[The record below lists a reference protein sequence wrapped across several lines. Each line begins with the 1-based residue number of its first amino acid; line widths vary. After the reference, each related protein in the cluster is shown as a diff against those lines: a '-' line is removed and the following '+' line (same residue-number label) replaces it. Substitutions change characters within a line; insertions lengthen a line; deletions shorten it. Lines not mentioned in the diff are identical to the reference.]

1 LLAPTFV
8 KSAKK
13 ESSQQ
18 IMQMSKLGNAL
29 ALAVQAHEG
38 QVRKS
43 TTIPYISHP
52 MAVASIALE
61 FGATEDQAIAALL
74 HDAIEDGGRPY
85 ANIIKNTFGNHVHD
99 LVQGCTD
106 GTPDHT
112 GNKAPWL
119 ARKTAYLEHLQEA
132 SDEVLLVSCSDKLH
146 NARAIV
152 SDLINEGPSVFNRF
166 SSTPEQ
172 TLWYYRQLANVFTI
186 RKSPPAKAL
195 ESAVSQMEALS
206 QSAW

>member
-1 LLAPTFV
+1 
-8 KSAKK
+8 
-13 ESSQQ
+13 
-18 IMQMSKLGNAL
+18 MQMSKLPTAL
-29 ALAVQAHEG
+29 AIALDAHKT
-38 QVRKS
+38 QIRKGTS
-43 TTIPYISHP
+43 IPYISHP

-74 HDAIEDGGRPY
+74 HDAIEDGGASY
-85 ANIIKNTFGNHVHD
+85 AHSIEALFGTYVLT

-106 GTPDHT
+106 GIPDQS
-112 GNKAPWL
+112 GEKALWID
-119 ARKTAYLEHLQEA
+119 RKTAYLEYLQGA

-152 SDLINEGPSVFNRF
+152 SDLITEGPSVFNRF
-166 SSTPEQ
+166 SATTEQ
-172 TLWYYRQLANVFTI
+172 TLWYYRQLATIFTN
-186 RKSPPAKAL
+186 RKTPPSKAL

>member
-1 LLAPTFV
+1 
-8 KSAKK
+8 
-13 ESSQQ
+13 
-18 IMQMSKLGNAL
+18 MQMSKLSSAL

-43 TTIPYISHP
+43 TNIPYISHP

-74 HDAIEDGGRPY
+74 HDAIEDGGRKY
-85 ANIIKNTFGNHVHD
+85 EEVILEKFGKYVHD

-106 GTPDHT
+106 GTPDEN
-112 GNKAPWL
+112 GIKIDWKI
-119 ARKTAYLEHLQEA
+119 RKTAYLAHLEQA
-132 SDEVLLVSCSDKLH
+132 SDDILLVSCSDKLH

-166 SSTPEQ
+166 SSTTEQ
-172 TLWYYRQLANVFTI
+172 TLWYYRQLATI
-186 RKSPPAKAL
+186 FNKRKTPPAKAL
-195 ESAVSQMEALS
+195 EAAVSQMEALS

>member
-1 LLAPTFV
+1 
-8 KSAKK
+8 
-13 ESSQQ
+13 
-18 IMQMSKLGNAL
+18 MSKLSNAL

-61 FGATEDQAIAALL
+61 FGASENQAIAALL
-74 HDAIEDGGRPY
+74 HDAIEDGGNKY
-85 ANIIKNTFGNHVHD
+85 ANIIKAQFGDHVHD

-106 GTPDHT
+106 GTLDHS
-112 GNKAPWL
+112 GQKAPWIE
-119 ARKTAYLEHLQEA
+119 RKTSYLKHLQEA

-152 SDLINEGPSVFNRF
+152 ADLINDGPSVFERF
-166 SSTPEQ
+166 SSSPEQ
-172 TLWYYRQLANVFTI
+172 TLWYYRQLATI
-186 RKSPPAKAL
+186 FNNRKVPPAKAL

>member
-1 LLAPTFV
+1 
-8 KSAKK
+8 
-13 ESSQQ
+13 
-18 IMQMSKLGNAL
+18 MQMSKLPTAL
-29 ALAVQAHEG
+29 AIALDAHKT
-38 QVRKS
+38 QIRKGTS
-43 TTIPYISHP
+43 IPYISHP

-74 HDAIEDGGRPY
+74 HDAIEDGGATY
-85 ANIIKNTFGNHVHD
+85 AHSIEALFGTYVLT

-106 GTPDHT
+106 GIPDQS
-112 GNKAPWL
+112 GEKALWID
-119 ARKTAYLEHLQEA
+119 RKTAYLEHLQEA

-152 SDLINEGPSVFNRF
+152 SDLITEGPSVFNRF
-166 SSTPEQ
+166 SATTEQ
-172 TLWYYRQLANVFTI
+172 TLWYYRQLATIFTN
-186 RKSPPAKAL
+186 RKTPPAKAL

>member
-1 LLAPTFV
+1 MQLFKLA
-8 KSAKK
+8 SA
-13 ESSQQ
+13 
-18 IMQMSKLGNAL
+18 LDL
-29 ALAVQAHEG
+29 AIQAHHG

-43 TTIPYISHP
+43 TAIPYISHP

-74 HDAIEDGGRPY
+74 HDAIEDGGTQY
-85 ANIIKNTFGNHVHD
+85 ANTIKDQFGKHVHD

-106 GTPDHT
+106 GTPDAT
-112 GNKAPWL
+112 GKKAPWL
-119 ARKTAYLEHLQEA
+119 ERKTAYLHHLEAA

-166 SSTPEQ
+166 SSTTEQ
-172 TLWYYRQLANVFTI
+172 TLWYYRQLANVFTT
-186 RKSPPAKAL
+186 RKTPPAKAL

>member
-1 LLAPTFV
+1 
-8 KSAKK
+8 
-13 ESSQQ
+13 
-18 IMQMSKLGNAL
+18 MQMSKLPTAL
-29 ALAVQAHEG
+29 AIALDAHKT
-38 QVRKS
+38 QIRKGTS
-43 TTIPYISHP
+43 IPYISHP

-61 FGATEDQAIAALL
+61 FGASEDQAIAALL
-74 HDAIEDGGRPY
+74 HDAIEDGGNKY
-85 ANIIKNTFGNHVHD
+85 ANIIKAQFGDHVHD

-112 GNKAPWL
+112 GQKAPWL
-119 ARKTAYLEHLQEA
+119 ERKTAYLEHLQKA
-132 SDEVLLVSCSDKLH
+132 SDDILLVSCSDKLH

-152 SDLINEGPSVFNRF
+152 ADLINEGPSVFERF

-172 TLWYYRQLANVFTI
+172 TLWYYRQLATI
-186 RKSPPAKAL
+186 FNNRKAPPAKAL

>member
-1 LLAPTFV
+1 
-8 KSAKK
+8 
-13 ESSQQ
+13 
-18 IMQMSKLGNAL
+18 MQMSKLPTAL
-29 ALAVQAHEG
+29 AIALDAHKT
-38 QVRKS
+38 QIRKGTS
-43 TTIPYISHP
+43 IPYISHP

-74 HDAIEDGGRPY
+74 HDAIEDGGASY
-85 ANIIKNTFGNHVHD
+85 AHSIEALFGTYVLT

-106 GTPDHT
+106 GIPDQS
-112 GNKAPWL
+112 GEKALWID
-119 ARKTAYLEHLQEA
+119 RKTAYLEHLQEA

-152 SDLINEGPSVFNRF
+152 SDLITEGPSVFNRF
-166 SSTPEQ
+166 SATTEQ
-172 TLWYYRQLANVFTI
+172 TLWYYRQLATIFTN
-186 RKSPPAKAL
+186 RKTPPSKAL

>member
-1 LLAPTFV
+1 
-8 KSAKK
+8 
-13 ESSQQ
+13 
-18 IMQMSKLGNAL
+18 MQMSKLPTAL
-29 ALAVQAHEG
+29 AIALDAHKT
-38 QVRKS
+38 QIRKGTS
-43 TTIPYISHP
+43 IPYISHP

-74 HDAIEDGGRPY
+74 HDAIEDGGASY
-85 ANIIKNTFGNHVHD
+85 AHSIEALFGTYVLT

-106 GTPDHT
+106 GIPDQS
-112 GNKAPWL
+112 GEKALWID
-119 ARKTAYLEHLQEA
+119 RKTAYLEHLQEA

-152 SDLINEGPSVFNRF
+152 SDLITEGPSVFNRF
-166 SSTPEQ
+166 SATTEQ
-172 TLWYYRQLANVFTI
+172 TLWYYRQLATIFTN
-186 RKSPPAKAL
+186 RKTPPAKAL

>member
-1 LLAPTFV
+1 MP
-8 KSAKK
+8 
-13 ESSQQ
+13 
-18 IMQMSKLGNAL
+18 MSKLSSAL

-61 FGATEDQAIAALL
+61 FGATENQAIAALI
-74 HDAIEDGGRPY
+74 HDAIEDGGNKY
-85 ANIIKNTFGNHVHD
+85 ANIIKAQFGDHVHD

-112 GNKAPWL
+112 GKKAPWL
-119 ARKTAYLEHLQEA
+119 ERKTAYLKHLQEA
-132 SDEVLLVSCSDKLH
+132 SDEILLVSCSDKLH

-152 SDLINEGPSVFNRF
+152 SDLINEGSSVFDRF
-166 SSTPEQ
+166 DATKIQ
-172 TLWYYRQLANVFTI
+172 TLWYYRQLANIFTN
-186 RKSPPAKAL
+186 KKCPPAKAL
-195 ESAVSQMEALS
+195 DSAVSQMEALS
-206 QSAW
+206 DNAW

>member
-1 LLAPTFV
+1 
-8 KSAKK
+8 
-13 ESSQQ
+13 
-18 IMQMSKLGNAL
+18 MQMSKLPTAL
-29 ALAVQAHEG
+29 AIALDAHKT
-38 QVRKS
+38 QIRKGTS
-43 TTIPYISHP
+43 IPYISHP

-74 HDAIEDGGRPY
+74 HDAIEDGGASY
-85 ANIIKNTFGNHVHD
+85 AHSIEALFGTYVLT

-106 GTPDHT
+106 GIPDQS
-112 GNKAPWL
+112 GEKALWID
-119 ARKTAYLEHLQEA
+119 RKTAYLEHLQGA

-152 SDLINEGPSVFNRF
+152 SDLITEGPSVFNRF
-166 SSTPEQ
+166 SATTEQ
-172 TLWYYRQLANVFTI
+172 TLWYYRQLATIFTN
-186 RKSPPAKAL
+186 RKTPPAKAL

>member
-1 LLAPTFV
+1 MQLA
-8 KSAKK
+8 KLASA
-13 ESSQQ
+13 
-18 IMQMSKLGNAL
+18 LDL
-29 ALAVQAHEG
+29 AIQAHQG

-61 FGATEDQAIAALL
+61 YGASEDQAIAALL
-74 HDAIEDGGRPY
+74 HDAIEDGGIQY
-85 ANIIKNTFGNHVHD
+85 AKLIEAQFGLHVHD

-112 GNKAPWL
+112 GSKAPWL
-119 ARKTAYLEHLQEA
+119 ERKTAYIQHLQEA

-166 SSTPEQ
+166 SSSTEQ
-172 TLWYYRQLANVFTI
+172 TLWYYRQLAIVFTN
-186 RKSPPAKAL
+186 RKTPPAKAL
-195 ESAVSQMEALS
+195 EAAVSQMEALS

>member
-1 LLAPTFV
+1 MHLA
-8 KSAKK
+8 KLASA
-13 ESSQQ
+13 
-18 IMQMSKLGNAL
+18 LDL
-29 ALAVQAHEG
+29 AIQAHQG

-43 TTIPYISHP
+43 TAIPYISHP

-61 FGATEDQAIAALL
+61 YGASEDQAIAALL
-74 HDAIEDGGRPY
+74 HDAIEDGGLQY
-85 ANIIKNTFGNHVHD
+85 AQLIEAQFGKHVHD

-112 GNKAPWL
+112 GSKAPWL
-119 ARKTAYLEHLQEA
+119 ERKTAYIQHLQEA

-166 SSTPEQ
+166 SSSTEQ
-172 TLWYYRQLANVFTI
+172 TLWYYRQLAIVFTN
-186 RKSPPAKAL
+186 RKTPPAKAL
-195 ESAVSQMEALS
+195 EATVSQMEALS

>member
-1 LLAPTFV
+1 
-8 KSAKK
+8 
-13 ESSQQ
+13 
-18 IMQMSKLGNAL
+18 MQLSKLASAL
-29 ALAVQAHEG
+29 DLAIQAHQG

-74 HDAIEDGGRPY
+74 HDAIEDGGIQY
-85 ANIIKNTFGNHVHD
+85 ANIIKAQFGDHVHN

-106 GTPDHT
+106 GTPDAS
-112 GNKAPWL
+112 GKKAPWL
-119 ARKTAYLEHLQEA
+119 ERKTAYLHHLEAA

-152 SDLINEGPSVFNRF
+152 SDLINEGPSVFSRF
-166 SSTPEQ
+166 SSTTEQ
-172 TLWYYRQLANVFTI
+172 TLWYYRQLAMIFNN
-186 RKSPPAKAL
+186 RKTPPAKAL
-195 ESAVSQMEALS
+195 EAAVSQMEALS

>member
-1 LLAPTFV
+1 
-8 KSAKK
+8 
-13 ESSQQ
+13 
-18 IMQMSKLGNAL
+18 MQLSKLASAL
-29 ALAVQAHEG
+29 DLAIQAHQG

-74 HDAIEDGGRPY
+74 HDAIEDGGIQY
-85 ANIIKNTFGNHVHD
+85 ANIIKAQFGDHVHN

-106 GTPDHT
+106 GTPDAS
-112 GNKAPWL
+112 GKKAPWL
-119 ARKTAYLEHLQEA
+119 ERKTAYLHHLEA
-132 SDEVLLVSCSDKLH
+132 SSDEVLLVSCSDKLH

-152 SDLINEGPSVFNRF
+152 SDLIKEGPSVFNRF
-166 SSTPEQ
+166 SSTTEQ
-172 TLWYYRQLANVFTI
+172 TLWYYRQLAMIFNN
-186 RKSPPAKAL
+186 RKTPPAKAL
-195 ESAVSQMEALS
+195 EAAVSQMEALS

>member
-1 LLAPTFV
+1 
-8 KSAKK
+8 
-13 ESSQQ
+13 
-18 IMQMSKLGNAL
+18 MQMSKLPTAL
-29 ALAVQAHEG
+29 AIALDAHKT
-38 QVRKS
+38 QIRKGTS
-43 TTIPYISHP
+43 IPYISHP

-74 HDAIEDGGRPY
+74 HDAIEDGSASY
-85 ANIIKNTFGNHVHD
+85 AHSIKALFGTYVLT

-106 GTPDHT
+106 GIPDQS
-112 GNKAPWL
+112 GEKALWID
-119 ARKTAYLEHLQEA
+119 RKTAYLEHLQGA

-152 SDLINEGPSVFNRF
+152 SDLITEGPSVFNRF
-166 SSTPEQ
+166 SATTEQ
-172 TLWYYRQLANVFTI
+172 TLWYYRQLATIFTN
-186 RKSPPAKAL
+186 RKTPPAKAL